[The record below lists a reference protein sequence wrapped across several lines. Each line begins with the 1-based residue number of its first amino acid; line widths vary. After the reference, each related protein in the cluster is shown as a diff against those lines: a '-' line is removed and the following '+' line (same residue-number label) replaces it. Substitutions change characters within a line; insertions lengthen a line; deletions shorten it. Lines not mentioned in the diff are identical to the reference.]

1 MGEIEAGGERKG
13 NDCLMSKEFQFGI
26 NERVLEM
33 EVGDVCTTVSVLVMP
48 LNCTLTNG

>member
-1 MGEIEAGGERKG
+1 MGEIGPGGEIKG
-13 NDCLMSKEFQFGI
+13 SDCLMSKEFWFGI

-33 EVGDVCTTVSVLVMP
+33 EGGDVCTTVSVLVMP